1 MLYTSIL
8 INFSICI
15 LLLNFQLKEQ
25 KSVIYLCLILI
36 IFNLRQ
42 ISGLLLTFQNHDR
55 FFANLIYFVDPID
68 YLIGPLTLY
77 YFKSLIRGKLVFNY
91 YLLLYCLPALLLFI
105 NVFPIYQLS
114 TEERITFFNALKQN
128 LNITKSTT
136 SYFQFLSLK
145 VQFLLVEVSNVL
157 FVLFSF
163 RYYWRAK
170 KQNRINS
177 KNRRFIISNI
187 FIFAI
192 SILFGIGLVSFTALK
207 FSSNINIAF
216 QLANKSRSEYYY
228 LYTLITPLSF
238 FFFPKIIY
246 GLHAKSSIYNVFQG
260 FIQKTFKE
268 PEFSIKESTG
278 QLSDRDRIVEYIEIN
293 KPFLKP
299 DYSLYNLSKDLNIPH
314 LRVSIC
320 FNQDLNITYPEYKR
334 RKRVEYAI
342 ELFKAGNHKIM
353 SIEGIATQCGFK
365 NKSSFYLAFQREFNL
380 TPKEWIEKHCKD

>member
-1 MLYTSIL
+1 MLFTSIL

-42 ISGLLLTFQNHDR
+42 ISGLLLTLQHHDR
-55 FFANLIYFVDPID
+55 SFTNLIFFVDPIN

-114 TEERITFFNALKQN
+114 TEERITLFNAIKQN
-128 LNITKSTT
+128 LNTAKPTT
-136 SYFQFLSLK
+136 TYIQFLSLK
-145 VQFLLVEVSNVL
+145 VQFLLVSFSNVL

-207 FSSNINIAF
+207 FSSNISLAF
-216 QLANKSRSEYYY
+216 QLANKNQSEYYY

-246 GLHAKSSIYNVFQG
+246 GLHAKSSIYNALQG
-260 FIQKTFKE
+260 LIRKTFNE
-268 PEFSIKESTG
+268 PEFSIKEPKEL
-278 QLSDRDRIVEYIEIN
+278 LSDRDRIVEYIEIN

-299 DYSLYNLSKDLNIPH
+299 DFSLYTLSKELNIPH
-314 LRVSIC
+314 LRVSNC
-320 FNQDLNITYPEYKR
+320 FNKDLNITYPEYKR
-334 RKRVEYAI
+334 RKRVEHAI
-342 ELFKAGNHKIM
+342 
-353 SIEGIATQCGFK
+353 
-365 NKSSFYLAFQREFNL
+365 
-380 TPKEWIEKHCKD
+380 